1 MTLLSPG
8 PGVLPILASA
18 VALGLAFVGEA
29 GGALWYLERG
39 WAILAGGWF
48 ARVAMMWPGS
58 SFIALGLVAVI
69 CALGSMGILL
79 SAMGRMES
87 AEGLI
92 ADRIRS
98 EVEFTLSFIEE
109 AAAGRETGFLAELVG
124 TMGEDLVPII
134 PAMGE
139 ARVVLIPALLGLSA
153 LAASGVGWWIHH
165 RLTTGSR
172 DALSGIREFRFPD
185 PLIWVMIVGI
195 ALMLTG
201 EWEVGSGR
209 VGTNLVAFMG
219 GLYILRGAGVFL
231 ALVGSLSLFGGL
243 VLTAGVI
250 IVGPFLLAP
259 AMVVG
264 LSDSWF
270 DLRARLGRHEGGGAG

>member
-1 MTLLSPG
+1 
-8 PGVLPILASA
+8 
-18 VALGLAFVGEA
+18 
-29 GGALWYLERG
+29 
-39 WAILAGGWF
+39 
-48 ARVAMMWPGS
+48 
-58 SFIALGLVAVI
+58 
-69 CALGSMGILL
+69 MGILL